1 MFAYPAQPLRQRP
14 PFDGRELH
22 VHPHRSSRA
31 VSRTELELVVV
42 FLTRYSVWCAK
53 ARRYDR
59 LRNAIDLLVEV
70 AAS

>member
-1 MFAYPAQPLRQRP
+1 
-14 PFDGRELH
+14 
-22 VHPHRSSRA
+22 
-31 VSRTELELVVV
+31 V

-70 AAS
+70 AAG